1 MRPFTVNEWRGQNII
16 TKHLIINVMKLFFF
30 DLETTGTNPG
40 RHGIHQISGEIVIDG
55 ATKERFDFKVQ
66 PNPQAQIEEAAL
78 KVGGVTKEQIMSY
91 PPMYD
96 IYRKVI
102 NLLEKYVDKFNKK
115 DKYFLVGFNN
125 ASFDNQF
132 FRGFFLQNGDEY
144 FGSWFWSN
152 SFDVMVLATPFL
164 AEKRAEMANFK
175 LATVAKAL
183 GIEVS
188 EDNLHDATY
197 DIALT
202 KGIFDIV
209 TK

>member
-1 MRPFTVNEWRGQNII
+1 
-16 TKHLIINVMKLFFF
+16 
-30 DLETTGTNPG
+30 
-40 RHGIHQISGEIVIDG
+40 
-55 ATKERFDFKVQ
+55 
-66 PNPQAQIEEAAL
+66 
-78 KVGGVTKEQIMSY
+78 
-91 PPMYD
+91 MYD
-96 IYRKVI
+96 IYRKLI
-102 NLLEKYVDKFNKK
+102 NMLEKYVDKYNKK

-132 FRGFFLQNGDEY
+132 LRGFFLQNGDQY

-152 SFDVMVLATPFL
+152 SFDVMVLATPYL
-164 AEKRAEMANFK
+164 AANRAEMENFK

-188 EDNLHDATY
+188 EDNLHDASY

-202 KGIFDIV
+202 KGIFQIV

>member
-1 MRPFTVNEWRGQNII
+1 
-16 TKHLIINVMKLFFF
+16 MKLFFF

-40 RHGIHQISGEIVIDG
+40 RHGIHQISGEIMVDG
-55 ATKERFDFKVQ
+55 VTREQFDFKVR
-66 PNPQAQIEEAAL
+66 PNPQAQIEEDAL
-78 KVGGVTKEQIMSY
+78 KVGGVTKEQILAY

-96 IYRKVI
+96 IYRKLI
-102 NLLEKYVDKFNKK
+102 NMLEKYVDKYNKK

-132 FRGFFLQNGDEY
+132 LRGFFLQNGDQY

-152 SFDVMVLATPFL
+152 SFNVMVLATPYL
-164 AEKRAEMANFK
+164 AANRAEMENFK

-188 EDNLHDATY
+188 EDNLHDASY

-202 KGIFDIV
+202 KGIFQIV

>member
-1 MRPFTVNEWRGQNII
+1 
-16 TKHLIINVMKLFFF
+16 MKLFFF

-40 RHGIHQISGEIVIDG
+40 RHGIHQISGEIMVDG
-55 ATKERFDFKVQ
+55 VTREQFDFKVR
-66 PNPQAQIEEAAL
+66 PNPQAQIEEDAL
-78 KVGGVTKEQIMSY
+78 NVGGVTKEQILAY

-96 IYRKVI
+96 IYRKLI
-102 NLLEKYVDKFNKK
+102 NMLEKYVDKYNKK

-132 FRGFFLQNGDEY
+132 LRGFFLQNGDQY

-152 SFDVMVLATPFL
+152 SFDVMVLATPYL
-164 AEKRAEMANFK
+164 AANRAEMENFK

-188 EDNLHDATY
+188 EDNLHDASY

-202 KGIFDIV
+202 KGIFQIV